1 MSQEPISPQKAR
13 KMSEEEKEE
22 LIRKIEQDAHDN
34 EIKYFGCSQVVLDA
48 LQRHLN
54 IGNGGAFKAA
64 SALAGGVA
72 TKREVCG
79 ALIGGVMA
87 IGLAYGRAKFEA
99 GKVGREQP
107 DYVEAQVRATRLCD
121 RFRERFGSPICRFVR
136 YSVREPGFKEHTNY
150 DTIEQFEDH
159 AKCGDVTGPTARLAA
174 EIILQPTES
183 FVAEIN
189 AKLEEIAQVRKLQKQ
204 QKS

>member
-1 MSQEPISPQKAR
+1 MSKECISLQNAKE
-13 KMSEEEKEE
+13 MSKEEKEK
-22 LIRKIEQDAHDN
+22 LIRTIEQHAHDN
-34 EIKYFGCSQVVLDA
+34 EVTYWGCSQAVLDA

-54 IGNGGAFKAA
+54 LGNGETFKAA
-64 SALAGGVA
+64 SALVGGVA
-72 TKREVCG
+72 GMREVCG